1 MHERSLVRC
10 ILKQVEQLMVEHDCQ
25 RVVAVRLSV
34 GEFAGVEPA
43 LMEIAFN
50 EMVDDS
56 PLRGAVLQLVTVALE
71 AKCDACG
78 RQFAVER
85 FVFVCPE
92 CSSGQVKVLRGED
105 LMLESLV
112 VEAPDYEKAQ
122 TNGKPA

>member
-1 MHERSLVRC
+1 MHERSLMRC
-10 ILKQVEQLMVEHDCQ
+10 VFKQVEQLMVEDEYQ
-25 RVVAVRLSV
+25 RVAAVRLSI
-34 GEFAGVEPA
+34 GEFSGVEPA

-56 PLRGAVLQLVTVALE
+56 PLRGAVLQLVTVPLE
-71 AKCDACG
+71 AKCEACG

-85 FVFVCPE
+85 FVFECPE

-112 VEAPDYEKAQ
+112 VEASDYEKAR
-122 TNGKPA
+122 TNGNPA